1 MGLVSRIGS
10 IFRRKTPTE
19 RNDKSVGRLKKLP
32 PRQRGDAWRNILTA
46 IGTQMDKRT
55 AGEFQCIPID
65 NLEARELWRG
75 DDIAKRVIELR
86 PRDRMRRGFDVK
98 LGGMEDGKEKSEDVM
113 AVLEHMHFNRKFVM
127 AGQQEG
133 AYGGSALFPVINDG
147 EKDLSLPL
155 NEDKITVPTAIHV
168 FEPRMLQPVDWT
180 DDPMDDNFA
189 KPSVWRL
196 VPIGVR
202 GNAFTGM
209 TIHHTRMVIFPGI
222 RVSIEQPIGAQM
234 GWGDCILTPMRDVLR
249 DYNLSW
255 SSAIALL
262 QDMAQG
268 VFKMSGLAQ
277 LVSADRDDEVE
288 RRIMIMDAMR
298 SMIRSMVIDKDDDF
312 SRIQTPM
319 TGMPEILQQF
329 CTRLAAAAD
338 MPVTK
343 LMGQSP
349 AGMNATGES
358 DITIYDD
365 SVEAWGDEHM
375 PQLERAVRLCGILPQ
390 DGPLGGQEPENWSC
404 EYRPLRQPT
413 EAEDAALRKTV
424 AETDQM
430 NILNEIYTPSDAAK
444 SHYGGDT
451 FSPDIQIDWA
461 AREAQEK
468 ALEDA
473 AAESL
478 AAQQEAA
485 ASGTGD
491 PSMAPV
497 LLNGAQI
504 SSLLEIVTAAASG
517 QIPRESAAVMIRIGL
532 GFSQPDAEAA
542 VGPAGFVPAAAPGD
556 AAGIRQPVQE
566 PPIEAPQQD
575 QSTDNGQPVDAQPTS

>member
-1 MGLVSRIGS
+1 MGIFSRIGS
-10 IFRRKTPTE
+10 IFRRKSPTE
-19 RNDKSVGRLKKLP
+19 RNDKSVKKIQKLP
-32 PRQRGDAWRNILTA
+32 PGQRADGWRNILTA
-46 IGTQMDKRT
+46 IGTQQDKRT
-55 AGEFQCIPID
+55 AGDFQCMPID

-86 PRDRMRRGFDVK
+86 PRDRMRRGFEIK
-98 LGGMEDGKEKSEDVM
+98 LDIEDGKEVAEDLM
-113 AVLEHMHFNRKFVM
+113 ALLEHMQFNRKFVM
-127 AGQQEG
+127 AGQQEN
-133 AYGGSALFPVINDG
+133 AYGGSAMFPVINDG
-147 EKDLSLPL
+147 EEDLSLPL
-155 NEDKITVPTAIHV
+155 NEDKITIPSAIHI
-168 FEPRMLQPVDWT
+168 FEPRMLQPIDWT
-180 DDPMDDNFA
+180 DDPLDPNFA

-209 TIHHTRMVIFPGI
+209 QIHHTRLVIFPGI

-234 GWGDCILTPMRDVLR
+234 GWGDSGLTPMRDVLR

-255 SSAIALL
+255 SSAVALL

-277 LVSADRDDEVE
+277 LVSTDRDDEVE

-319 TGMPEILQQF
+319 TSMPEILQQF

-375 PQLERAVRLCGILPQ
+375 PQLERAVRICAILPV
-390 DGPLGGQEPENWSC
+390 DGPLKGKEPENWSA

-413 EAEDAALRKTV
+413 EMEMASLRKTV
-424 AETDQM
+424 AETDQI
-430 NILNEIYTPSDAAK
+430 NILNEIYTPDNAAK

-451 FSPDIQIDWA
+451 FSPHVQIDWD
-461 AREAQEK
+461 AREAQAK
-468 ALEDA
+468 ALEEA
-473 AAESL
+473 ASESL
-478 AAQQEAA
+478 ANQEAGA
-485 ASGTGD
+485 TGGD
-491 PSMAPV
+491 PSLAAPV

-504 SSLLEIVTAAASG
+504 SSLLEIVTAAAAG
-517 QIPRESAAVMIRIGL
+517 QIPRESAAIMLQVGL
-532 GFSQPDAEAA
+532 GFSPENAAAA
-542 VGPAGFVPAAAPGD
+542 VGPAGFAPTPKPGSEPSS
-556 AAGIRQPVQE
+556 QPNASNQE
-566 PPIEAPQQD
+566 PVIPDESTASMPQDAP
-575 QSTDNGQPVDAQPTS
+575 VA